1 MTGIQEV
8 SADSYGEHLLSLE
21 GLSAKCLWDTQTLP
35 ESPGT
40 VDGVGSH
47 HMDSE
52 MGTEAGGDLGT
63 GRGEA
68 VAQATGPQGHRG

>member
-1 MTGIQEV
+1 MTDIQEV
-8 SADSYGEHLLSLE
+8 SAYSYGEHELSLE
-21 GLSAKCLWDTQTLP
+21 GLSAKYLWDTQTLP
-35 ESPGT
+35 ESAGT

-52 MGTEAGGDLGT
+52 MVTEAGGDLGT

-68 VAQATGPQGHRG
+68 VAQVTGPQEHQV